1 MPKQTLHNRV
11 MVQPIAH
18 IDSKTA
24 TVRARTLRSG
34 ILQLQAIP
42 RHTQKNGAYRK
53 RSTAQSVANTF
64 TRRNDLC

>member
-18 IDSKTA
+18 IDSRAA

-42 RHTQKNGAYRK
+42 RHTQKMELTESAVQH
-53 RSTAQSVANTF
+53 S
-64 TRRNDLC
+64 L